1 MIPTIDNLEIS
12 DIIFANYSKVY
23 AQVVIGT
30 ETGLYHVYTDKH
42 LYKIAI
48 LPGRF
53 SITKWSNLNHFPNKV
68 FYRKLDIKTFPELE
82 TFILSKLLL
91 E

>member
-1 MIPTIDNLEIS
+1 MEHNLEIS
-12 DIIFANYSKVY
+12 DIIFANYSEVY
-23 AQVVIGT
+23 AQVINGI
-30 ETGLYHVYTDKH
+30 ETGKYHVYTGMY

-48 LPGRF
+48 MSGRF
-53 SITKWSNLNHFPNKV
+53 LISKELNDLNYYPNKL
-68 FYRKLDIKTFPELE
+68 FFRKIKINSFNELE